1 MILVLQVFAVVL
13 TVLGIVTLYLGNDP
27 SMLSLGNTLMI
38 VGAISAVGG
47 LLLFGLA
54 VIAAR
59 LDRLAR
65 GIDGLKFGLAPPPA
79 FTPSVAPALEP
90 ATRHA
95 DLGIAPAVEAA
106 ADTAVPLTASVE
118 PYRAEPMP
126 AADGPGEPV
135 QPEPPR
141 AEPVSGGP
149 SAAEPVRAEPAP
161 VMPVVTSPAAPPV
174 TAPAMPAVEFPK
186 RPASFRDRFGWKPAA
201 AAAGVAAGAAVIAA
215 KPEQAG
221 SDPSPLPS
229 EPPAGQAREPTEAA
243 EALGTKEVSAKDPV
257 TTSGDALEAA
267 IGGVVADLQAT
278 VATPPVVAPVVVAP
292 PAPPRHVEDDDL
304 MARLRAS
311 ILGPEPEPE
320 PASREP
326 EAVRDAGPAAPA
338 LGERAAESAAAPEA
352 EPAKAA
358 KFSIEEELEMALKA
372 ALGRDVAP
380 PAADRR
386 DRFVPPPA
394 VSPPEPPAERVA
406 PPSGD
411 HAMAALARDF
421 PELGDILAPSE
432 NSGHQDQERGDQVVT
447 GRDADDV
454 HDSHALAAGADA
466 GRRGEE
472 SQPAEAPAPASE
484 TPPVVVPRPEPAAAV
499 ELAPVVQA
507 EPAAA
512 PATTAPLLREGVI
525 AGIPFRLFGD
535 GSIEADLATGTARF
549 ASLKD
554 FRAHVGG

>member
-1 MILVLQVFAVVL
+1 MILLLQVFAVVL

-59 LDRLAR
+59 LDTLAR

-79 FTPSVAPALEP
+79 FAPSVAPAAP
-90 ATRHA
+90 HA
-95 DLGIAPAVEAA
+95 DLGIAPAVEPAFDA
-106 ADTAVPLTASVE
+106 AVPLTASVE
-118 PYRAEPMP
+118 PYRAEPTP
-126 AADGPGEPV
+126 ADDVPREPV
-135 QPEPPR
+135 QTELAR
-141 AEPVSGGP
+141 IEPVSAGP
-149 SAAEPVRAEPAP
+149 RPVEPAGVEPVPAP
-161 VMPVVTSPAAPPV
+161 PVAPSPAAPPV
-174 TAPAMPAVEFPK
+174 AAPATPAIEFPK

-215 KPEQAG
+215 KPEQTG
-221 SDPSPLPS
+221 TDPSPVSS
-229 EPPAGQAREPTEAA
+229 EPAAGQIHEAA
-243 EALGTKEVSAKDPV
+243 EATEAPGTKEASAKDPAAA
-257 TTSGDALEAA
+257 SGDALEAA
-267 IGGVVADLQAT
+267 IGGVVADLQAS
-278 VATPPVVAPVVVAP
+278 VAAPPVVAPVVVAP

-311 ILGPEPEPE
+311 ILGPEPAPE

-326 EAVRDAGPAAPA
+326 EAGRAAGPAAPELA
-338 LGERAAESAAAPEA
+338 EQAGETAQVPVA

-358 KFSIEEELEMALKA
+358 KFSIEDELEMALKA

-386 DRFVPPPA
+386 DRFVPPPV
-394 VSPPEPPAERVA
+394 VSPPEPPVERA
-406 PPSGD
+406 PPPSGD

-421 PELGDILAPSE
+421 PELGDILTPSE
-432 NSGHQDQERGDQVVT
+432 NSGRQGREPGDQVVT
-447 GRDADDV
+447 GQDADDV
-454 HDSHALAAGADA
+454 HDSQALAADTET
-466 GRRGEE
+466 GRQGEE
-472 SQPAEAPAPASE
+472 SQPAAAPAPAVE
-484 TPPVVVPRPEPAAAV
+484 APPVVVPRPEPAAAV
-499 ELAPVVQA
+499 EVAPVVQA